1 MGAISS
7 AEGSAPDPGAVAQ
20 LERCMAH
27 PSALAG
33 ALMADHHKGYSMP
46 IGGVVAY
53 ADQLSP
59 SGVGFDIGCGNAAAL
74 TDLVVDERFSV
85 DLPRLMDVIAE
96 RITFGVGGTDGRA
109 REHPIHDDTRWD
121 DVPGWVRG
129 LRDKARGQLGTVGG
143 GNHYVNL
150 MADERD
156 RIWVCN
162 HFGSRGLGHTIA
174 TGFLNLARG
183 DRFNARY
190 QDDMDAPPVLIPAD
204 SELGREYDVSRSLA
218 ADYALAGRLH
228 VADVVLGILGA
239 SARDVI
245 NVHHNDYWRED
256 VAGEPAYVVR
266 KGATPLAP
274 GDRAYIGGSMT
285 DGAAIVEGVAP
296 APETLDS
303 APHGSGRVMSR
314 TQAKGNRAG
323 TRPGAVT
330 EEMMAR
336 AVAEAGVELRGGD
349 RDESPFVYRRLDP
362 VLAAHPNVRV
372 VHRLRPLGVAMA
384 PRHVRDPY
392 RD

>member
-1 MGAISS
+1 MTAIFS
-7 AEGSAPDPGAVAQ
+7 AVGSAAEANAVMQ

-59 SGVGFDIGCGNAAAL
+59 SGVGFDIGCGNAAVL
-74 TDLVVDERFSV
+74 TDAVADDAFRR
-85 DLPRLMDVIAE
+85 DLPRLMDAVVE
-96 RITFGVGGTDGRA
+96 RITFGVGGTDGAA
-109 REHPIHDDTRWD
+109 REHPIHDDSRWGE
-121 DVPGWVRG
+121 VPGWVRG

-150 MADERD
+150 MADEED
-156 RIWVCN
+156 RVWVCN
-162 HFGSRGLGHTIA
+162 HFGSRGLGHTVA
-174 TGFLNLARG
+174 TGFLNLAKG
-183 DRFNARY
+183 DPFDARY
-190 QDDMDAPPVLIPAD
+190 RDEMDAPPVLIPAD
-204 SELGREYDVSRSLA
+204 SELGRRYDVSRALA

-228 VADVVLGILGA
+228 VAGVVLGILGA
-239 SARDVI
+239 SARETI

-256 VAGEPAYVVR
+256 VGGERAYVVR

-274 GDRAYIGGSMT
+274 GARAYIGGSMT

-296 APETLDS
+296 SPESLGS
-303 APHGSGRVMSR
+303 APHGAGRVMSR
-314 TQAKGNRAG
+314 SQAKGNRTG
-323 TRPGAVT
+323 TRPGAVS

-349 RDESPFVYRRLDP
+349 RDESPFVYRSLDS

-372 VHRLRPLGVAMA
+372 VHRLRSLGVAMP
-384 PRHVRDPY
+384 PRHLRDPY

>member
-1 MGAISS
+1 MGAILS
-7 AEGSAPDPGAVAQ
+7 AEGTAPDAAAVAQ

-59 SGVGFDIGCGNAAAL
+59 SGVGFDIGCGNAAVL
-74 TDLVVDERFSV
+74 TDRVADEAFR
-85 DLPRLMDVIAE
+85 DHLPRLMDAVSE
-96 RITFGVGGTDGRA
+96 RITFGVGGMDGAA
-109 REHPIHDDTRWD
+109 REHPIHDDPRWR

-129 LRDKARGQLGTVGG
+129 LRGKARGQLGTVGG

-150 MADERD
+150 MADELD
-156 RIWVCN
+156 RVWVCD

-174 TGFLNLARG
+174 TGFLNLAKG
-183 DRFNARY
+183 DPAGARY
-190 QDDMDAPPVLIPAD
+190 RDDMDAPPVLIPAG
-204 SELGREYDVSRSLA
+204 SALGQEYDVSRSLA

-228 VADVVLGILGA
+228 VAQVALGILGA
-239 SARDVI
+239 TALETI

-256 VAGEPAYVVR
+256 VAGERAYVVR

-285 DGAAIVEGVAP
+285 DGAAIVEGIGP
-296 APETLDS
+296 APETLGS
-303 APHGSGRVMSR
+303 APHGAGRLMSR
-314 TQAKGNRAG
+314 SQAKGNRKG

-362 VLAAHPNVRV
+362 VLAAHDNVRV